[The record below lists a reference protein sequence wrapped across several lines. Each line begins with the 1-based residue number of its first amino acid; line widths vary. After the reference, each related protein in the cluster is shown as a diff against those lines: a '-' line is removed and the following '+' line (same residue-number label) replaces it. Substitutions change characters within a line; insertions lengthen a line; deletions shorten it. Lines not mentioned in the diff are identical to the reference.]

1 MGHRLSN
8 ATASTHGNR
17 YGPVML
23 EHEGSLEPSTKSLGV
38 FCGSRAG
45 NDSSVLLLANEL
57 GEALADAGVNL
68 VYGGAGIGVMGA
80 VADAVLAAGGHVIG
94 VIPSRLFSHEV
105 PHQNLSEHIEVT
117 DMHARKR
124 IMYNRS
130 DAFCA
135 LPGGYGTLDELFAA
149 ATWTQLD
156 LHSKPKP
163 VALLDGG
170 APGSPGFWSHLEM
183 FLDTTVAQ
191 GLINQTPVEW
201 LYLRN

>member
-1 MGHRLSN
+1 M
-8 ATASTHGNR
+8 T
-17 YGPVML
+17 
-23 EHEGSLEPSTKSLGV
+23 EHEGSLKPGTKSLGV

-45 NDSSVLLLANEL
+45 NDSSVL
-57 GEALADAGVNL
+57 ALADELGGAIANAGINL
-68 VYGGAGIGVMGA
+68 VYGGSGIGVMGA
-80 VADAVLAAGGHVIG
+80 VADAALAAGGQVIG

-105 PHQNLSEHIEVT
+105 PHRNLTELIEVT

-124 IMYNRS
+124 IMYTRS

-135 LPGGYGTLDELFAA
+135 LPGGYGTLDELFEA
-149 ATWTQLD
+149 ATWTQLE

-170 APGSPGFWSHLEM
+170 APGSPGFWSHLEI

-191 GLINQTPVEW
+191 GFIKSENRSIVSRVRTVAEVVAMLDRT
-201 LYLRN
+201 

>member
-1 MGHRLSN
+1 M
-8 ATASTHGNR
+8 
-17 YGPVML
+17 
-23 EHEGSLEPSTKSLGV
+23 
-38 FCGSRAG
+38 
-45 NDSSVLLLANEL
+45 
-57 GEALADAGVNL
+57 
-68 VYGGAGIGVMGA
+68 
-80 VADAVLAAGGHVIG
+80 IG

-135 LPGGYGTLDELFAA
+135 LPGGYGTLDELFEA

-191 GLINQTPVEW
+191 GFVKSDNRSIVSRVETVAEVIA
-201 LYLRN
+201 LLDRTMTCLKPT